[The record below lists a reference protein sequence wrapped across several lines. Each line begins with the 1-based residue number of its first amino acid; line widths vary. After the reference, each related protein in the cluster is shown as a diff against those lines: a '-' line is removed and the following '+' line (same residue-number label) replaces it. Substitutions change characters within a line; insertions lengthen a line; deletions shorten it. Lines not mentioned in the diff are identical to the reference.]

1 MPRWFGR
8 RGREE
13 KGAAATD
20 ALLGAA
26 QERGIP
32 TMRVDDP
39 DEVAISLGVAA
50 YQKGDLARAEEIFRT
65 VAGSGRRSAAKVA
78 SYLGELLQG
87 RGDLA
92 SAERAYR
99 QAAEG
104 DDREIAAVAMVNL
117 AAIVMER
124 GDLAEA
130 AFRRAIDSGH
140 PDDATG
146 AAPRRRRPT
155 TPGRAWPAA
164 PRSAGSSRRR

>member
-50 YQKGDLARAEEIFRT
+50 HQMGDLARAEEIFRT
-65 VAGSGRRSAAKVA
+65 VAGSGRRS
-78 SYLGELLQG
+78 GRQG
-87 RGDLA
+87 RL
-92 SAERAYR
+92 
-99 QAAEG
+99 
-104 DDREIAAVAMVNL
+104 L
-117 AAIVMER
+117 
-124 GDLAEA
+124 
-130 AFRRAIDSGH
+130 
-140 PDDATG
+140 
-146 AAPRRRRPT
+146 
-155 TPGRAWPAA
+155 PG
-164 PRSAGSSRRR
+164 

>member
-1 MPRWFGR
+1 MVRPARPG
-8 RGREE
+8 GE
-13 KGAAATD
+13 GAAATD

-78 SYLGELLQG
+78 YYLGELLQG

-117 AAIVMER
+117 A
-124 GDLAEA
+124 
-130 AFRRAIDSGH
+130 
-140 PDDATG
+140 
-146 AAPRRRRPT
+146 PT
-155 TPGRAWPAA
+155 
-164 PRSAGSSRRR
+164 

>member
-78 SYLGELLQG
+78 YYLDELLQG
-87 RGDLA
+87 RGDPA

-104 DDREIAAVAMVNL
+104 DDREIAAVAMACWPCR
-117 AAIVMER
+117 AATTR
-124 GDLAEA
+124 PRRPSAG
-130 AFRRAIDSGH
+130 RSTRAI
-140 PDDATG
+140 
-146 AAPRRRRPT
+146 PT
-155 TPGRAWPAA
+155 TPPV
-164 PRSAGSSRRR
+164 P